1 VVAGCGPWLCRFYPR
16 GFFANLFVQQGA
28 VMSKSIAQILKIKG
42 ADVWSIGPDATVYDA
57 LALMAEK
64 GVGALV
70 VMEEGKLVG
79 IFTERDHARKVDLAG
94 RCSQK
99 AHIHQVMS
107 VDICYITPQTSVDE
121 AMAIVT
127 ESRRRHLPV
136 MENDQL
142 VGMASIGD
150 LVKASLDE
158 KDFEIKQLKRYIKGD
173 T

>member
-1 VVAGCGPWLCRFYPR
+1 
-16 GFFANLFVQQGA
+16 
-28 VMSKSIAQILKIKG
+28 MSKSIAQILKLKG
-42 ADVWSIGPDATVYDA
+42 AEVWSIAPDAKVYDA

-70 VMEEGKLVG
+70 VMEEGQVVG
-79 IFTERDHARKVDLAG
+79 IFTERDHARKVDLEG

-99 AHIHQVMS
+99 STIRQVMS
-107 VDICYITPQTSVDE
+107 VDIRYVTPETSVDE

-142 VGMASIGD
+142 VGLASIGD

-158 KDFEIKQLKRYIKGD
+158 KDFVIKQLKKYIKGD
-173 T
+173 P

>member
-1 VVAGCGPWLCRFYPR
+1 
-16 GFFANLFVQQGA
+16 
-28 VMSKSIAQILKIKG
+28 MSKSIAQILKLKG
-42 ADVWSIGPDATVYDA
+42 NEVWSIGSEATVYDA

-70 VMEEGKLVG
+70 VIDDGKLVG
-79 IFTERDHARKVDLAG
+79 IFTERDNARKVDLEG

-99 AHIHQVMS
+99 ASVSQVMS

-136 MENDQL
+136 MENDKL
-142 VGMASIGD
+142 VGLASIGD

-158 KDFEIKQLKRYIKGD
+158 KDFVIKQLKKYIKGD
-173 T
+173 P

>member
-1 VVAGCGPWLCRFYPR
+1 
-16 GFFANLFVQQGA
+16 
-28 VMSKSIAQILKIKG
+28 MSKSIAQILKLKG
-42 ADVWSIGPDATVYDA
+42 AEVWSTSAEDTVYDA

-64 GVGALV
+64 GVGALI
-70 VMEEGKLVG
+70 VMEEGKVVG
-79 IFTERDHARKVDLAG
+79 IFTERDHARKVDLEG

-99 AHIHQVMS
+99 CKIRQVMS
-107 VDICYITPQTSVDE
+107 TDIRYITPETSVDE

-142 VGMASIGD
+142 VGLASIGD

-158 KDFEIKQLKRYIKGD
+158 KDFVIKQLKKYIKGD
-173 T
+173 P

>member
-1 VVAGCGPWLCRFYPR
+1 
-16 GFFANLFVQQGA
+16 
-28 VMSKSIAQILKIKG
+28 MSKSIGQILKLKG
-42 ADVWSIGPDATVYDA
+42 SEVWSIAPDAKVYDA

-70 VMEEGKLVG
+70 VMEEGQVVG
-79 IFTERDHARKVDLAG
+79 IFTERDHARKVDLEG

-99 AHIHQVMS
+99 STISQVMS
-107 VDICYITPQTSVDE
+107 VDIRYVTPETTVDE

-136 MENDQL
+136 MENGQL
-142 VGMASIGD
+142 VGLASIGD

-158 KDFEIKQLKRYIKGD
+158 KDFVIKQLKKYIKGD
-173 T
+173 P

>member
-1 VVAGCGPWLCRFYPR
+1 
-16 GFFANLFVQQGA
+16 
-28 VMSKSIAQILKIKG
+28 MSKSISQILKLKG
-42 ADVWSIGPDATVYDA
+42 SEVWSISSDATVYEA
-57 LALMAEK
+57 LVLMAEK

-70 VMEEGKLVG
+70 VIDEGKLVG
-79 IFTERDHARKVDLAG
+79 IFTERDHARKVDLEG

-99 AHIHQVMS
+99 VKVGLVMS

-136 MENDQL
+136 MENEKL
-142 VGMASIGD
+142 VGLASIGD

-158 KDFEIKQLKRYIKGD
+158 KDFVIKQLKKYIKGD
-173 T
+173 P

>member
-1 VVAGCGPWLCRFYPR
+1 
-16 GFFANLFVQQGA
+16 
-28 VMSKSIAQILKIKG
+28 MSKSIAQILKIKG
-42 ADVWSIGPDATVYDA
+42 SDVWSISSDAMVYDA
-57 LALMAEK
+57 LVLMAEK

-70 VMEEGKLVG
+70 VIDKGELVG
-79 IFTERDHARKVDLAG
+79 IFTERDHARKVDLEG

-99 AHIHQVMS
+99 VAVRQVMS

-121 AMAIVT
+121 AMSIVT

-142 VGMASIGD
+142 VGLASIGD

-158 KDFEIKQLKRYIKGD
+158 KDFVIKQLKKYIKGD
-173 T
+173 P

>member
-1 VVAGCGPWLCRFYPR
+1 
-16 GFFANLFVQQGA
+16 
-28 VMSKSIAQILKIKG
+28 MSKSIAQILKIKG
-42 ADVWSIGPDATVYDA
+42 SDVWSISSDATVYDA
-57 LALMAEK
+57 LVLMAEK

-70 VMEEGKLVG
+70 IIDEGELVG
-79 IFTERDHARKVDLAG
+79 IFTERDNARKVDLEG

-99 AHIHQVMS
+99 VAVRQVMS

-121 AMAIVT
+121 AMSIVT

-142 VGMASIGD
+142 VGLASIGD

-158 KDFEIKQLKRYIKGD
+158 KDFVIKQLKKYIKGD
-173 T
+173 P